1 MESSPTP
8 NISSIKEA
16 TSTMEIL
23 FKLHKEPNKI
33 YPISIKL
40 FEQMAINESWVNKC
54 DYRGFFSARSHYNLT
69 LKQEKELA
77 GELENDSSTCYR
89 YTFGLR
95 WTQDKGNQITQ
106 PCIYKKD
113 SYNLAISD
121 PYMLEVAIKYETAK
135 YNNINT

>member
-1 MESSPTP
+1 
-8 NISSIKEA
+8 
-16 TSTMEIL
+16 MEIL

-33 YPISIKL
+33 YPGEELLFHSPPPIKL

-54 DYRGFFSARSHYNLT
+54 DYRGFSARSHYNLT

-77 GELENDSSTCYR
+77 GELENDSSTCDR

-106 PCIYKKD
+106 PCIYKKY

-121 PYMLEVAIKYETAK
+121 PYMLGVAIKYERAK